1 MQGQITIH
9 ELTAMLLAE
18 FRRAGYRE
26 STIWRNYMPDIRT
39 IEKYYEKTSHVFY
52 DPFVTEE
59 FMRIQRERY
68 DRKELSGYYFSL
80 NLAASRMNE
89 LYMTGKIS
97 IAPVVHGTEYILNAE
112 HARLLDLFL
121 AAKNYGS
128 NTRNDAAWAV
138 RKYLNYFERNG
149 CSLFKATVDDARAF
163 LFQTASEVKIST
175 LHTLLLY
182 LRHFHIFL
190 RDTEVPVPDCV
201 ELFSYKVYRE
211 MPIQSYVT
219 DNELEAV
226 LNVIDTDSPK
236 GKRDKAII
244 LLAASTGMR
253 ACDIIRLQL
262 ENIDW
267 RRGEIRIVQQ
277 KTTRTVVLPLL
288 SDVGTALQDYI
299 LNARPES
306 DSKEVFLRASAPCVA
321 MMDAVSVGD
330 MFQKYQK
337 QAGIV
342 RQPFDGKGFHG
353 LRRRLAKKLIVA
365 GTPLTTVAQIL
376 GHNDMHSSR
385 QYLSLDTG
393 NLKECALDFTDIPVT
408 GRAFK

>member
-1 MQGQITIH
+1 MLFSSG
-9 ELTAMLLAE
+9 LLAAYYGPDWPGIMALL
-18 FRRAGYRE
+18 AGE
-26 STIWRNYMPDIRT
+26 NGYM
-39 IEKYYEKTSHVFY
+39 
-52 DPFVTEE
+52 
-59 FMRIQRERY
+59 Q
-68 DRKELSGYYFSL
+68 
-80 NLAASRMNE
+80 
-89 LYMTGKIS
+89 
-97 IAPVVHGTEYILNAE
+97 
-112 HARLLDLFL
+112 
-121 AAKNYGS
+121 
-128 NTRNDAAWAV
+128 RNDAAWAV

-163 LFQTASEVKIST
+163 LFQIASEVKISI

-226 LNVIDTDSPK
+226 LNVIDPDSPK

-306 DSKEVFLRASAPCVA
+306 DCKEVFLRASAPLCLLCW
-321 MMDAVSVGD
+321 
-330 MFQKYQK
+330 K
-337 QAGIV
+337 
-342 RQPFDGKGFHG
+342 
-353 LRRRLAKKLIVA
+353 RLSI
-365 GTPLTTVAQIL
+365 
-376 GHNDMHSSR
+376 
-385 QYLSLDTG
+385 
-393 NLKECALDFTDIPVT
+393 
-408 GRAFK
+408 